1 MNILDI
7 ANNLPGGNNQ
17 QNSQFA
23 PSPNDSPR
31 IRALK
36 EKLAKREALRK
47 ENSRVTDAQKAIQ
60 QQGRQDILRTPQVQ
74 SAEDYASTTLGN
86 TEEAQAQDVG
96 AQVMGTASSAVAGA
110 DKYNEGSEF
119 NVDAVYADAMTK
131 FSENFMVGLGN
142 MIGDYGNIAQVV
154 GSALGINSL
163 AEGNFL
169 SRGLQSIGNEMASE
183 HAMYIPPELQ
193 DRNFSISTMLN
204 PDFWLI
210 HGAQFTPQL
219 LEILGT
225 MGAGS
230 AVTQLTKHGL
240 ERGLT
245 KYFAKELG
253 ETAVEKGALNHAIRN
268 LNNLNYNIVSVCPSY
283 VETSFNKGKDLPMM
297 SVQYLALVVDRI
309 VNDFYK
315 FGIKTLE
322 IVVEKVK

>member
-23 PSPNDSPR
+23 PSPNDTPR

-131 FSENFMVGLGN
+131 FSENFMVALGN

-163 AEGNFL
+163 ILAIRVALLGCVLINSGGDCPPDCCAIL
-169 SRGLQSIGNEMASE
+169 SQNA
-183 HAMYIPPELQ
+183 
-193 DRNFSISTMLN
+193 
-204 PDFWLI
+204 
-210 HGAQFTPQL
+210 
-219 LEILGT
+219 
-225 MGAGS
+225 
-230 AVTQLTKHGL
+230 
-240 ERGLT
+240 
-245 KYFAKELG
+245 
-253 ETAVEKGALNHAIRN
+253 TAVSGL
-268 LNNLNYNIVSVCPSY
+268 
-283 VETSFNKGKDLPMM
+283 
-297 SVQYLALVVDRI
+297 
-309 VNDFYK
+309 
-315 FGIKTLE
+315 
-322 IVVEKVK
+322 